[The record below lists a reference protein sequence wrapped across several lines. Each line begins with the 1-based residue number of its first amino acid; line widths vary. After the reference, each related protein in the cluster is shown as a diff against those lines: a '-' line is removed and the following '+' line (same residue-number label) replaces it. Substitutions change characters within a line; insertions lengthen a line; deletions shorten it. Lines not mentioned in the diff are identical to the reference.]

1 MIDLR
6 FRTFLLSNNK
16 NTLKKMSKV
25 KEHVFHGNKILEYP
39 NGTFTATKFPSD
51 NPDNDIISKDC
62 KSLPEAKAFIRGEQH
77 PREPKF
83 TRLTSLHEKDL
94 YAVENLVDRTG
105 KKAFCVLTEY
115 GIFIVYEV
123 QWKAFVE
130 ANNDFNSKSAAAY
143 KAFEDLAKWS
153 QYSKK
158 QIK

>member
-1 MIDLR
+1 
-6 FRTFLLSNNK
+6 
-16 NTLKKMSKV
+16 MSKV

-39 NGTFTATKFPSD
+39 DGTFTATKFLSN

-62 KSLPEAKAFIRGEQH
+62 KSLPEAKAFIRGERY
-77 PREPKF
+77 PCKPKF
-83 TRLTSLHEKDL
+83 TRLTNLHEKDL
-94 YAVENLVDRTG
+94 YAVENLVDTTG
-105 KKAFCVLTEY
+105 EKAFCVLTEY

-130 ANNDFNSKSAAAY
+130 ANNDFNSKSATAY
-143 KAFEDLAKWS
+143 KAFDDLAKWS